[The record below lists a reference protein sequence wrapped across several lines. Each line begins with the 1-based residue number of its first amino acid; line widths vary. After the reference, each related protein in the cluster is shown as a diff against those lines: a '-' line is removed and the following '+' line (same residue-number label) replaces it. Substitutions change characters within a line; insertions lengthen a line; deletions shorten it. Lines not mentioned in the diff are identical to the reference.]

1 MIAFTNF
8 RDFVI
13 KKYDGVFKVGDFIG
27 LFVVTGLILL
37 MAIYVFKKKDIPA

>member
-13 KKYDGVFKVGDFIG
+13 KKYDGVFKVRYIVD
-27 LFVVTGLILL
+27 TGSL
-37 MAIYVFKKKDIPA
+37 K